1 MVSMMQINEIE
12 LRYVLSELAPEDDED
27 WLFEEFMKIL
37 EQYRSE
43 VLTTYNK

>member
-1 MVSMMQINEIE
+1 MQINEDE
-12 LRYVLSELAPEDDED
+12 LKHVLSELVIEDDAD

-37 EQYRSE
+37 KEYRSE